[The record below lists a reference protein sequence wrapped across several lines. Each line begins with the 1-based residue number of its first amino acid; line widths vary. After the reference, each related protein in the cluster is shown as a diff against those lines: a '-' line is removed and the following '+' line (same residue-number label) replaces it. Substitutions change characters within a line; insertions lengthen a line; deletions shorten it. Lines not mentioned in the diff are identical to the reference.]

1 MDQAG
6 LLYAKTHE
14 WVAIADGVAT
24 VGITDFA
31 VKQLTDL
38 VYVELPTIGESF
50 AAGQTFGEVESVKA
64 ASDLYAPVAGEIIE
78 VNQGV
83 SDDPAVLSEDA
94 FGAGWLI
101 RLRVSDAAP
110 EGLMNWEDYRKLCDL
125 EEN

>member
-38 VYVELPTIGESF
+38 VYVELPTIGELF

-94 FGAGWLI
+94 FGAGWLV
-101 RLRVSDAAP
+101 RLRVSDAAT

>member
-101 RLRVSDAAP
+101 RLRVSDAAT

>member
-94 FGAGWLI
+94 FGAGWLV
-101 RLRVSDAAP
+101 RLRVSDAAT